1 MSRALV
7 RVYKSTLTKF
17 LRKIASKK
25 MVTYAPFIMLGLTLL
40 TVLIRFSDSYYEIFD
55 YLSQIMGYSILS
67 GLVFLRY
74 AISNRYC
81 AYSLISIYSLLLL
94 NITNIVAIYL
104 KIDGAQGYIVWDTI
118 LTLCLFSLAFYKY
131 INYLKNR

>member
-1 MSRALV
+1 MSRALE

-25 MVTYAPFIMLGLTLL
+25 MAMYAPFMMLGVTLL
-40 TVLIRFSDSYYEIFD
+40 TSLVRFSDNYYEIFN
-55 YLSQIMGYSILS
+55 YLSQIIGYSILT
-67 GLVFLRY
+67 GLVFLRH
-74 AISNRYC
+74 AIANRYC
-81 AYSLISIYSLLLL
+81 TYSLISIYSLLLL
-94 NITNIVAIYL
+94 NTTNIVAIYL
-104 KIDGAQGYIVWDTI
+104 KIDGAQGYVSADTI